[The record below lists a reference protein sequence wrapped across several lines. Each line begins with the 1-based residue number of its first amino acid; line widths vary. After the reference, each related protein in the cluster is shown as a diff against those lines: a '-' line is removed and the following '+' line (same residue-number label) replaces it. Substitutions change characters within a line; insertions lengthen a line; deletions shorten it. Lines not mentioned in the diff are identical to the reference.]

1 MSKGPRRVVGT
12 KFVTNFA
19 FPKEFMWF
27 TYRFKA
33 KVKTPDGML
42 VNGFFF
48 GKKEELDALL
58 EQHGEFTRK
67 MTARSWKKY
76 EGEAKP
82 INVEIVCL
90 RGQEITK
97 HNELMKKIQGLMN
110 LILEKEESL
119 GVDPA
124 YNISNRSYTPKTYKD

>member
-42 VNGFFF
+42 VNGIDYFN
-48 GKKEELDALL
+48 
-58 EQHGEFTRK
+58 
-67 MTARSWKKY
+67 RSKDNDSA
-76 EGEAKP
+76 AKP
-82 INVEIVCL
+82 
-90 RGQEITK
+90 
-97 HNELMKKIQGLMN
+97 
-110 LILEKEESL
+110 
-119 GVDPA
+119 DPFED
-124 YNISNRSYTPKTYKD
+124 SDL